1 MSCEGVWKV
10 EVKGPFGW
18 ERIATAFMKD
28 GKYLAA
34 SANHYSVGSYKEDGD
49 NLKLSVKGR
58 QYANLRTVFGI
69 KTMETIE
76 ITYTCKVKDNKI
88 TGTGSAKGI
97 KKHKLQMRLT
107 KLDEIT

>member
-1 MSCEGVWKV
+1 M

-18 ERIATAFMKD
+18 ESIATAFMKD

-49 NLKLSVKGR
+49 NLKLSVKSR

-97 KKHKLQMRLT
+97 KNHKLQMRLT

>member
-18 ERIATAFMKD
+18 ESIATAFMKD

-49 NLKLSVKGR
+49 NLKLSVKSR

-88 TGTGSAKGI
+88 TGTGSVKGI